1 VKRFKQD
8 NIDFR
13 RCILRA
19 CRIQDTSMAE
29 VSKNAGKSALWL
41 TGIAHRNSPTLNTML
56 QVSEAFGIP
65 LMKFLVI
72 CENRL

>member
-1 VKRFKQD
+1 VKRFRQD
-8 NIDFR
+8 NIDFQ

-19 CRIQDTSMAE
+19 CRIKNTSMTE
-29 VSKNAGKSALWL
+29 VSRNAGKSNLWL

-56 QVSEAFGIP
+56 QVSAAFGTP

>member
-1 VKRFKQD
+1 MKRFTQD
-8 NIDFR
+8 KIDFR

-19 CRIQDTSMAE
+19 CRIQNTSMTE
-29 VSKNAGKSALWL
+29 VSRNAGKSNLWL

-56 QVSEAFGIP
+56 QVSAAFGIP

>member
-1 VKRFKQD
+1 
-8 NIDFR
+8 
-13 RCILRA
+13 
-19 CRIQDTSMAE
+19 MAE
-29 VSKNAGKSALWL
+29 VSKNAGKSNLWL

-56 QVSEAFGIP
+56 QVSAAFGIP

>member
-1 VKRFKQD
+1 MKRFRQD

-29 VSKNAGKSALWL
+29 VSKNAGKSNLWL

-56 QVSEAFGIP
+56 QVSAAFGIP